1 MKNIVLIGMPASG
14 KSTIGVVL
22 AKTLG
27 VGFVDTDLII
37 QQREKRLLQD
47 IINTDGLEK
56 FLDCERD
63 AIISQKYENCVIST
77 GGSAVFR
84 DDAMQY
90 LKNDGVIVFID
101 VGIDTLKKRLSNIKT
116 RGIAA
121 SAGQSVESIYNERIA
136 LYKKY
141 ADITLTVENENVEQ
155 SVEKLINLI
164 KQ

>member
-84 DDAMQY
+84 ADAMQY
-90 LKNDGVIVFID
+90 LKKDGIISFEIGKDQRDDVIRIMESF
-101 VGIDTLKKRLSNIKT
+101 GIGNIKVFLD
-116 RGIAA
+116 INN
-121 SAGQSVESIYNERIA
+121 IYR
-136 LYKKY
+136 
-141 ADITLTVENENVEQ
+141 VV
-155 SVEKLINLI
+155 VGEKN
-164 KQ
+164 

>member
-1 MKNIVLIGMPASG
+1 
-14 KSTIGVVL
+14 
-22 AKTLG
+22 
-27 VGFVDTDLII
+27 
-37 QQREKRLLQD
+37 
-47 IINTDGLEK
+47 
-56 FLDCERD
+56 
-63 AIISQKYENCVIST
+63 
-77 GGSAVFR
+77 
-84 DDAMQY
+84 MQY
-90 LKNDGVIVFID
+90 LKNDGIIVFID

-155 SVEKLINLI
+155 SVEKLKNLI